1 MQHHYTYDLFISHAV
16 EDKIPLVN
24 ELVARL
30 EAHGIKVWYTGRE
43 LSIGDGVCDTLVEG
57 MRQSRYGIIVFSPS
71 YISKMK
77 PSAEFTMLINYKRQ
91 GANVIIP
98 VLFEVTPAE
107 LKIDQNLPAVCD
119 TIYSNDGI
127 ENVVHSLLLRMD
139 LPDRLQ
145 QPESISAFRK
155 FVSGRGKLYAA
166 FILVI
171 GVLLIIYGFSVLL
184 M

>member
-1 MQHHYTYDLFISHAV
+1 MQHHYTFDLFISHAV

-30 EAHGIKVWYTGRE
+30 EACGIKVWYTGRE

-71 YISKMK
+71 YISKME
-77 PSAEFTMLINYKRQ
+77 PSAEFTTLLHYKRQ
-91 GANVIIP
+91 GAKVIIP

-107 LKIDQNLPAVCD
+107 LVTDQILQAENDA
-119 TIYSNDGI
+119 IYSSDGI
-127 ENVVHSLLLRMD
+127 ENVVHRLLQRMD
-139 LPDRLQ
+139 LSPR
-145 QPESISAFRK
+145 PPAESISAFQK
-155 FVSGRGKLYAA
+155 LVSGRGKLYAA
-166 FILVI
+166 LILVI
-171 GVLLIIYGFSVLL
+171 GVLLVLYGFSMLL